1 LVIALA
7 KAQEPMLT
15 NYIKIALR
23 SLIKNRVYSLIN
35 ILGLSVGISISLIIF
50 LYVSHEYS
58 YDKFHANTN
67 NVYRLL
73 CKINYGG
80 QEIQTTAM
88 SVPFGPIL
96 KDNNPDVENYVRV
109 RDAQRAL
116 IQSDENHINF
126 ENRIAFCDTSFF
138 SVFSFPLKEGNYKS
152 FSRPSTTII
161 TEAIATKYFGSTDV
175 IGKVITFDKN
185 YPLEIVGVAKNFPTN
200 STFQLDF
207 LISFST
213 LGAIP
218 HERSAYEHQVASL
231 GSIPTYVLIKNESAV
246 PKVISSIPG
255 FAKTSVDEK
264 YSLEKFIDTHLGNN
278 FRDSSNQ
285 QYLFLFMLVALI
297 ILALALIN
305 YMNLTTARA
314 TLRGKEVGVRKV
326 IGARPGTLAFQF
338 YFESAITTTI
348 AFALA
353 WVLLELC
360 LPVFLNILQIQID
373 KSFLTSTWFV
383 SVVAVLFVSCIVI
396 AGSYPSII
404 LSKFKPAEVLKGR
417 GSKTAGGS
425 VWIRKGLTTFQF
437 TASIALILI
446 TLGIQH
452 QLSFLRNQK
461 IGLNKE
467 QVMVVNLDADSKS
480 NYIPLK
486 NELRNLSGVKKVAT
500 ASMPLYTTG
509 HNAFFAK
516 TPITQEDVFILDM
529 SIDENFISTLDM
541 EWIEKPDTLAKPGFI
556 VNEAALEKL
565 KITKSDVGIKF
576 NDLPINGIV
585 KNFAY
590 GSLRE
595 KIDGM
600 VMSVKAD
607 TATSLT
613 RYGYSIYLRLDP
625 KADLVDKIASVQT
638 VFKKYEG
645 KRPFEY
651 YFLDDAFD
659 QLYKSEDKL
668 STIFSAFTAIAIVI
682 ACLGLFGLITF
693 TAETRIKEI
702 GIRKILGASIQ
713 NIFVMLSKDFLILV
727 LIGVVFALP
736 LAWWYL
742 NDWLQ
747 QFSYKV
753 QIPWWF
759 ALLAAGSA
767 LVLSFITICSQA
779 IKAAV
784 GNPVDS
790 LRSE

>member
-1 LVIALA
+1 
-7 KAQEPMLT
+7 MLR
-15 NYIKIALR
+15 NYLKIAFR
-23 SLIKNRVYSLIN
+23 SLIKNRTYSLIN
-35 ILGLSVGISISLIIF
+35 ILGLSVGISVSLIIF

-58 YDKFHANTN
+58 YDRFHANAN

-109 RDAQRAL
+109 LNAERVL

-138 SVFSFPLKEGNYKS
+138 SVFSFPIKQGNYKTLA
-152 FSRPSTTII
+152 RPSTVII
-161 TEAIATKYFGSTDV
+161 TEASALKYFGSTDV
-175 IGKVITFDKN
+175 IGKIITYNKS
-185 YPLEIVGVAKNFPTN
+185 YPLEIVGVAENFPTN

-207 LISFST
+207 IISFST
-213 LGAIP
+213 LGVIP
-218 HERSAYEHQVASL
+218 SEKKAYEHQVASL

-246 PKVISSIPG
+246 PKVIASIAG

-264 YSLEKFIDTHLGNN
+264 YGLEKFVDTHLGNN
-278 FRDSSNQ
+278 FKDSSNQ
-285 QYLFLFMLVALI
+285 QYLFLFMAVALI

-326 IGARPGTLAFQF
+326 IGAKVGNLAFQF
-338 YFESAITTTI
+338 YFESAIMTAI

-353 WVLLELC
+353 WILLEFF
-360 LPVFLNILQIQID
+360 LPVFLNIIQIQID
-373 KSFLTSTWFV
+373 KSFLTSTWFL
-383 SVVAVLFVSCIVI
+383 SVVAALFVGCIII

-404 LSKFKPAEVLKGR
+404 LSKFKPVEVLKGR
-417 GSKTAGGS
+417 ASGTSGNTW
-425 VWIRKGLTTFQF
+425 VRKGLTIAQF

-452 QLSFLRNQK
+452 QLTFLRNQK
-461 IGLNKE
+461 LGLNKE
-467 QVMVVNLDADSKS
+467 QVMVISLGEESQVHYVA
-480 NYIPLK
+480 LK
-486 NELRNLSGVKKVAT
+486 NDLRNLSGVKEVAA

-516 TPITQEDVFILDM
+516 TPTTQEDVFILDM
-529 SIDENFISTLDM
+529 SIDENFISTLGM

-576 NDLPINGIV
+576 NDRTINGIV

-613 RYGYSIYLRLDP
+613 KYGYALYLRLDP
-625 KADLVDKIASVQT
+625 KANLTSKIAAVQD

-645 KRPFEY
+645 KRPLEY

-659 QLYKSEDKL
+659 QLYKSEDRL

-693 TAETRIKEI
+693 TAETRTKEI

-713 NIFVMLSKDFLILV
+713 NIFMLLSKDFLVLV
-727 LIGVVFALP
+727 LVGIAFGLP

-767 LVLSFITICSQA
+767 LVLSFVTICSRA

-784 GNPVDS
+784 SNPVDS

>member
-1 LVIALA
+1 
-7 KAQEPMLT
+7 MLKS
-15 NYIKIALR
+15 YLKIAFR
-23 SLIKNRVYSLIN
+23 SLIKNRTYSLVN
-35 ILGLSVGISISLIIF
+35 ILGLSVGISVSLIIF

-58 YDKFHANTN
+58 YDRFHTNAN

-109 RDAQRAL
+109 LNAERAL

-138 SVFSFPLKEGNYKS
+138 SVFSFPVKQGNYKTLA
-152 FSRPSTTII
+152 RPSTVII
-161 TEAIATKYFGSTDV
+161 TEASAVKYFGSIDV
-175 IGKVITFDKN
+175 IGKTITYNKS
-185 YPLEIVGVAKNFPTN
+185 YPLEIVGVVENFPTN

-207 LISFST
+207 IISFST
-213 LGAIP
+213 LGVIP
-218 HERSAYEHQVASL
+218 SEKKAYEHQVASL
-231 GSIPTYVLIKNESAV
+231 GSIPTYVLIKNQLAV
-246 PKVISSIPG
+246 PKVITSIAG

-264 YSLEKFIDTHLGNN
+264 YGLEKFVDTHLGNN

-285 QYLFLFMLVALI
+285 QYLFLFTAVALI

-326 IGARPGTLAFQF
+326 IGARQANLAFQF
-338 YFESAITTTI
+338 YFESAIMTAI

-353 WVLLELC
+353 WVLLEFF
-360 LPVFLNILQIQID
+360 LPIFLNILQIQID
-373 KSFLTSTWFV
+373 KSFLTSAWFLL
-383 SVVAVLFVSCIVI
+383 VVAVLFIGCIVM

-404 LSKFKPAEVLKGR
+404 LSKFKPVEVLKGR
-417 GSKTAGGS
+417 ASGTWGNTW
-425 VWIRKGLTTFQF
+425 VRKGLTIAQF

-452 QLSFLRNQK
+452 QLTFLRNQK

-467 QVMVVNLDADSKS
+467 QIMVMSLGEESQAHYVA
-480 NYIPLK
+480 LK
-486 NELRNLSGVKKVAT
+486 NDLRNLSGVKEVAA

-516 TPITQEDVFILDM
+516 TPTTQEDVFILDM
-529 SIDENFISTLDM
+529 SIDENFISTLGM

-576 NDLPINGIV
+576 NDQPINGIV

-613 RYGYSIYLRLDP
+613 RYGYALYLRLDP
-625 KADLVDKIASVQT
+625 KADLTDKVAAVQA

-659 QLYKSEDKL
+659 QLYKSEDRL

-693 TAETRIKEI
+693 TAETRTKEI

-713 NIFVMLSKDFLILV
+713 NIFMLLSKDFLVLV
-727 LIGVVFALP
+727 LAGVALALP

-753 QIPWWF
+753 EIPWWF
-759 ALLAAGSA
+759 ALLAASSA
-767 LVLSFITICSQA
+767 LVLSFITISSQA

-784 GNPVDS
+784 SNPVDS

>member
-1 LVIALA
+1 
-7 KAQEPMLT
+7 MLR
-15 NYIKIALR
+15 NYLKIAFR
-23 SLIKNRVYSLIN
+23 SLIKNRTYSLIN
-35 ILGLSVGISISLIIF
+35 ILGLSVGISVSLIIF

-58 YDKFHANTN
+58 YDRFHANAN

-109 RDAQRAL
+109 LNAERVL

-138 SVFSFPLKEGNYKS
+138 SVFSFPIKQGNYKTLA
-152 FSRPSTTII
+152 RPSTVII
-161 TEAIATKYFGSTDV
+161 TEASALKCFGSTDV
-175 IGKVITFDKN
+175 IGKIIAYNKS
-185 YPLEIVGVAKNFPTN
+185 YPVEIVGVAENFPTN

-207 LISFST
+207 IISFST
-213 LGAIP
+213 LGVIP
-218 HERSAYEHQVASL
+218 SEKKAYEHQVASL

-246 PKVISSIPG
+246 PKVIASIAG

-264 YSLEKFIDTHLGNN
+264 YGLEKFVDTHLGNN
-278 FRDSSNQ
+278 FKDSSNQ
-285 QYLFLFMLVALI
+285 QYLFLFMAVALI

-326 IGARPGTLAFQF
+326 IGAKVGNLAFQF
-338 YFESAITTTI
+338 YFESAIMTAI

-353 WVLLELC
+353 WILLEFF
-360 LPVFLNILQIQID
+360 LPVFLNIIQIQID
-373 KSFLTSTWFV
+373 KSFLTSTWFL
-383 SVVAVLFVSCIVI
+383 SVVAALFVGCIII

-404 LSKFKPAEVLKGR
+404 LSKFKPVEVLKGR
-417 GSKTAGGS
+417 ASGTSGNTW
-425 VWIRKGLTTFQF
+425 VRKGLTIAQF

-452 QLSFLRNQK
+452 QLTFLRNQK
-461 IGLNKE
+461 LGLNKE
-467 QVMVVNLDADSKS
+467 QVMVISLGEESQVHYVA
-480 NYIPLK
+480 LK
-486 NELRNLSGVKKVAT
+486 NDLRNLSGVKEVAA

-516 TPITQEDVFILDM
+516 TPTTQEDVFILDM
-529 SIDENFISTLDM
+529 SIDENFISTLGM

-576 NDLPINGIV
+576 NDRTINGIV

-613 RYGYSIYLRLDP
+613 KYGYALYLRLDP
-625 KADLVDKIASVQT
+625 KANLTSKIAAVQD

-645 KRPFEY
+645 KRPLEY

-659 QLYKSEDKL
+659 QLYKSEDRL

-693 TAETRIKEI
+693 TAETRTKEI

-713 NIFVMLSKDFLILV
+713 NIFMLLSKDFLVLV
-727 LIGVVFALP
+727 LVGIAFGLP

-747 QFSYKV
+747 QFSSKV

-767 LVLSFITICSQA
+767 LVLSFVTICSRA

-784 GNPVDS
+784 SNPVDS

>member
-1 LVIALA
+1 
-7 KAQEPMLT
+7 MLKS
-15 NYIKIALR
+15 YFKIALR
-23 SLIKNRVYSLIN
+23 SLVKNRVYSLIN
-35 ILGLSVGISISLIIF
+35 ILGLSVGISVSLIIF

-58 YDKFHANTN
+58 YDRFHTNANH
-67 NVYRLL
+67 VYRLL

-96 KDNNPDVENYVRV
+96 KDNNPDIVNYVRV
-109 RDAQRAL
+109 RNAERAL

-138 SVFSFPLKEGNYKS
+138 SVFSFPIRQGNYRS
-152 FSRPSTTII
+152 FSRPSTAII
-161 TEAIATKYFGSTDV
+161 TESMALKYFGSADV
-175 IGKVITFDKN
+175 IGKTITYNKS
-185 YPLEIVGVAKNFPTN
+185 YPLEIVGVAKDFPTN

-213 LGAIP
+213 LGVIP
-218 HERSAYEHQVASL
+218 TEKSAYEHQVASL
-231 GSIPTYVLIKNESAV
+231 GSIPTYVLIRNELAV
-246 PKVISSIPG
+246 PKVISSIAG
-255 FAKTSVDEK
+255 FAKTSVEEK
-264 YSLEKFIDTHLGNN
+264 YGLEKFVDTHLGNN

-285 QYLFLFMLVALI
+285 QYLFLFMAVALI

-326 IGARPGTLAFQF
+326 IGAKVGNLAFQF
-338 YFESAITTTI
+338 YFESAIMTGI

-353 WVLLELC
+353 WVLLEFF
-360 LPVFLNILQIQID
+360 LPIFLNILQIQID
-373 KSFLTSTWFV
+373 KSFLVSTWFLT
-383 SVVAVLFVSCIVI
+383 VVVTLFVGCIVI

-417 GSKTAGGS
+417 GSKTS
-425 VWIRKGLTTFQF
+425 TSNVWIRKGLTITQF
-437 TASIALILI
+437 TVSIALVLI

-452 QLSFLRNQK
+452 QLTFLRNQK

-467 QVMVVNLDADSKS
+467 QVMVMNLDGESQSHYVA
-480 NYIPLK
+480 LK
-486 NELRNLSGVKKVAT
+486 NDLRSLSGVKEVAA

-516 TPITQEDVFILDM
+516 TPTTQEDVFILDM
-529 SIDENFISTLDM
+529 SIDENFISTLGM
-541 EWIEKPDTLAKPGFI
+541 EWIERPDTLAKPGFI

-565 KITKSDVGIKF
+565 KISKSDVGIKF
-576 NDLPINGIV
+576 NDQPINGII

-613 RYGYSIYLRLDP
+613 KYGFALYLRLDP
-625 KADLVDKIASVQT
+625 KADLTSKITAVQD

-659 QLYKSEDKL
+659 QLYKSEDRL
-668 STIFSAFTAIAIVI
+668 STIFSAFTGIAIVI

-693 TAETRIKEI
+693 TAETRTKEI

-713 NIFVMLSKDFLILV
+713 NIFMLLSKDFLMLV
-727 LIGVVFALP
+727 LVGVAFALP

-753 QIPWWF
+753 EIPWWF

-767 LVLSFITICSQA
+767 LLLSFATICSQA
-779 IKAAV
+779 VRAAI